1 MLTFNGVSPRLPLTV
16 AYPFILIFKDL
27 GERVVDMPID
37 ERAMNSQIADALEK
51 HAPPGFAVLEEEHGN
66 DLFGDR
72 VPDIQ
77 LRLPYKLRAMI
88 ETEYGAPAVGD
99 ARKKLGWQF
108 KDCQNLPM
116 KSVLAVGI
124 PEDLGDMPRRERQEA
139 LSSDDPIFLMQVV
152 TGTGPDDPNITVVP
166 DQPVPVSLRDLI
178 HYAWISAVP
187 EDYSRSEL
195 NKVIAQ
201 VTRAKLE
208 LLDRLEFQSPAVQAA
223 LRIAYDPSE
232 SGLAAVAGNIVG
244 TLTSMMLLHLSLK
257 EWSSS
262 GLEGVLPLNDATLWQ
277 PIREQHGITLL
288 MEYEWRKIETVNYKP
303 LSTLAANMIG
313 DRYLSPQLGGILRV
327 IRDALN
333 TYIGS
338 GISATTNI
346 AAEIWQSLIPDRDQ
360 RAAYYTKPIT
370 AEMLANL
377 TVPRLSNPAEATYN
391 EVCAGTG
398 TLARATEENIR
409 FRHYANTDDK
419 SSIHAQRMERYIR
432 LTDINQQSVSVASA
446 SMASLEPDTPY
457 SSNAIF
463 AITSEGG
470 ALNYLTRDGLSD
482 MESALIG
489 HNGNRKDM
497 MNLERHS
504 AGICNNNDPYFVAR
518 KGAKNPISR
527 EKMMSFKTQADRR
540 LKGVAN
546 ANAGLA
552 SFMHVIEHEL
562 LSFGGIHGKVL
573 PLKAAHAHSY
583 SGFRRN
589 MELAYCDV
597 IAICTAAGDGT
608 SMSADTNVQEML
620 VVGTKQP
627 NPPINGCPEVDGDRS
642 VTCVNLTRTF
652 ATRIEAKL
660 FADAVRRE
668 LALRKP
674 YGEINLGTVVGTYYR
689 MTNLGEGTPWW
700 AMGSSGEYTRLIG
713 SVTSGVA
720 WNSNTGGTV
729 EFSVPMTKLAN
740 VIRKGPTHDRIGIAS
755 DSLGTHPR
763 GAFLLYAASE
773 SRHDMARSNP
783 AIWNEDS
790 ERQLSITCVPT
801 HFGQPRST
809 PEAAEEMIAAAG
821 HFHLSRN
828 LRTSSQKIAVAYTEE
843 PCMGGQAWNTFK
855 ADDGVAE
862 SVALFLNSTYGIVA
876 RSGYGNSANPG
887 RSRVQVRAIDG
898 HPIPDF
904 AADTPAAIEA
914 RRIATEHFDRLR
926 TLELDRIALAA
937 IDPNRAEIDRVV
949 TLMLGLEWNVATE
962 NMLAKWREDMCLQ
975 PTINA
980 NNKGVLAALK
990 AHGIQ

>member
-1 MLTFNGVSPRLPLTV
+1 M
-16 AYPFILIFKDL
+16 A
-27 GERVVDMPID
+27 ID
-37 ERAMNSQIADALEK
+37 ERAMNSQIADALEE
-51 HAPPGFAVLEEEHGN
+51 HAPPGFAVVEEEHGN

-77 LRLPYKLRAMI
+77 LLLPYGLRAMI

-108 KDCQNLPM
+108 KDCQNLPI
-116 KSVLAVGI
+116 KSILAVGI
-124 PEDLGDMPRRERQEA
+124 PVELGDVPRRERSTT
-139 LSSDDPIFLMQVV
+139 LSSDEPVFQMQVV
-152 TGTGPDDPNITVVP
+152 TGSGPEDPNITIVP
-166 DQPVPVSLRDLI
+166 DKPVPVSLRDLI
-178 HYAWISAVP
+178 QYAWLSAVP

-195 NKVIAQ
+195 NKVIAE
-201 VTRAKLE
+201 VTRAKLA
-208 LLDRLEFQSPAVQAA
+208 LLERLKMRSLKEQTA
-223 LRIAYDPSE
+223 LRIAYDPGE
-232 SGLAAVAGNIVG
+232 SGLAAVAGNVVG
-244 TLTSMMLLHLSLK
+244 TLTSMMQLHLSLK
-257 EWSSS
+257 EWASS
-262 GLEGVLPLNDATLWQ
+262 GLENVLPLNDAKLWQ
-277 PIREQHGITLL
+277 QTGQQYGLTYAI
-288 MEYEWRKIETVNYKP
+288 EYEWRKIETVDYRP

-313 DRYLSPQLGGILRV
+313 DRYLAPQLGGILRV

-333 TYIGS
+333 TYIGT
-338 GISATTNI
+338 GISATTNV

-419 SSIHAQRMERYIR
+419 TSIHAQRMERYVR

-457 SSNAIF
+457 STNAIF

-489 HNGNRKDM
+489 INGNRKDM
-497 MNLERHS
+497 LNLEKHS

-518 KGAKNPISR
+518 KGAKNPITR
-527 EKMMSFKTQADRR
+527 EKMMSFKAQADRR

-562 LSFGGIHGKVL
+562 LAFGGVHGKVL

-620 VVGTKQP
+620 VSATKQP
-627 NPPINGCPEVDGDRS
+627 NPPINGCPEEGGDRS

-652 ATRIEAKL
+652 ATRVEAKI
-660 FADAVRRE
+660 FADAIRRE
-668 LALRKP
+668 VALGKP
-674 YGEINLGTVVGTYYR
+674 YGEIIVGEAVGTYYR
-689 MTNLGEGTPWW
+689 MTNLGEGSPWW
-700 AMGSSGEYTRLIG
+700 AMGSSGNYTRLIG
-713 SVTSGVA
+713 HVTSGNAWDVA
-720 WNSNTGGTV
+720 ADRRT
-729 EFSVPMTKLAN
+729 EFGIPMTTLGHL
-740 VIRKGPTHDRIGIAS
+740 IEKGPTHHYIGIAS
-755 DSLGTHPR
+755 DSEGTHPT
-763 GAFLLYAASE
+763 GAFLLRPMREA
-773 SRHDMARSNP
+773 RHDLVTSNRSL
-783 AIWNEDS
+783 WNEDS
-790 ERQLSITCVPT
+790 EHQLSITCVPT
-801 HFGQPRST
+801 HFGEPRST
-809 PEAAEEMIAAAG
+809 PENAMEMIAAAG

-828 LRTSSQKIAVAYTEE
+828 LRMSSQKVAVAYTEK

-855 ADDGVAE
+855 ADDDLAKA
-862 SVALFLNSTYGIVA
+862 VALFLNSTYGVIL
-876 RSGYGNSANPG
+876 RSGYGNSANQG

-904 AADTPAAIEA
+904 AADTPAATEA
-914 RRIATEHFDRLR
+914 RRIADENFDRLR

-937 IDPNRAEIDRVV
+937 IDPNRADIDRVV
-949 TLMLGLEWNVATE
+949 TMMLGLDWNVTTE
-962 NMLAKWREDMCLQ
+962 SMLAKWRELMCLQ

-980 NNKGVLAALK
+980 NNKGVLATLK
-990 AHGIQ
+990 EHGIVSQLAL